1 MDDDKGKSSNIKN
14 KTKLISGF
22 VALAVICGGWYWWL
36 KEPYIEPEINPTPTE
51 LFTIQG
57 EFPFDKGY
65 QLAVNS
71 TFIASNKTDST
82 CSKTFYAF
90 GVIPANT
97 RLRGWQIDNPIKKYQ
112 SNRFSVKVSKD
123 YLLPGRCNWVL
134 DSVGYFIVK
143 AGSELEANLKANP
156 SDQHNRQGY
165 FLSSA
170 HSNWSELKLG
180 SVNISCRPDVG
191 LKKLKGG
198 VVCKRL
204 NQREV
209 NTYRR
214 NYKVHNKPLPS
225 IVNFK
230 FVMEDKMSSAK
241 QNTVLESAY
250 GDPLNNNLSYEK
262 GV

>member
-170 HSNWSELKLG
+170 YSNWSELKLG
-180 SVNISCRPDVG
+180 
-191 LKKLKGG
+191 
-198 VVCKRL
+198 
-204 NQREV
+204 
-209 NTYRR
+209 RR

-230 FVMEDKMSSAK
+230 FVMEEKMSSYK